1 MKRLR
6 EWFSGLADRER
17 RLVALLMGAMGL
29 FFVFI
34 IPYLVSMTLS
44 SRRDEIKELRGAISF
59 VQSSRDRVAQRST
72 KRGALAAR
80 YGSPAPPLA
89 GFLETAAHEAGLAIP
104 ESQDL
109 SEVNHG
115 KRFKE
120 RSTVVRLRKVGML
133 ALVRLLEKIES
144 SGYPVVISRLHI
156 RRRGGET
163 DSYDVELNVS
173 AFDSTTA
180 SASGPHAESPK
191 ALESARSSPPPRTAA
206 SAGER

>member
-1 MKRLR
+1 MKRVR
-6 EWFSGLADRER
+6 EWFAGLGDRER
-17 RLVALLMGAMGL
+17 RLVLLLLGAAGL
-29 FFVFI
+29 FLVLI
-34 IPYLVSMTLS
+34 VPYLVSMTLS
-44 SRRDEIKELRGAISF
+44 SRRDEIKELRGAVSF
-59 VQSSRDRVAQRST
+59 VQSSRDRVAQRAS

-80 YGSPAPPLA
+80 YANPAPPLA

-109 SEVNHG
+109 PEVNHG

-133 ALVRLLEKIES
+133 ALVRLLEKIEA

-156 RRRGGET
+156 RKRGGEP
-163 DSYDVELNVS
+163 DSYDIELNVS
-173 AFDSTTA
+173 AFDSTA
-180 SASGPHAESPK
+180 AAVSAPHAETPK
-191 ALESARSSPPPRTAA
+191 ALESARSSPSPRTAS

>member
-6 EWFSGLADRER
+6 EWFSGLGDRER
-17 RLVALLMGAMGL
+17 RLVLLLLGMAGL
-29 FFVFI
+29 FVLFI
-34 IPYLVSMTLS
+34 VPYLVSAALS
-44 SRRDEIKELRGAISF
+44 SRREEIKDLRGAISV
-59 VQSSRDRVAQRST
+59 VQASRDRVAMRAS
-72 KRGALAAR
+72 KREALNAR
-80 YGSPAPPLA
+80 YSSPAPPLA
-89 GFLETAAHEAGLAIP
+89 GFLETAAREAGLAIP

-133 ALVRLLEKIES
+133 ALVRLLEKIEA

-163 DSYDVELNVS
+163 DSYDIELNVS
-173 AFDSTTA
+173 AFDSTSA
-180 SASGPHAESPK
+180 SAAAPHLESPK
-191 ALESARSSPPPRTAA
+191 ASESGRGPLPPRTAA